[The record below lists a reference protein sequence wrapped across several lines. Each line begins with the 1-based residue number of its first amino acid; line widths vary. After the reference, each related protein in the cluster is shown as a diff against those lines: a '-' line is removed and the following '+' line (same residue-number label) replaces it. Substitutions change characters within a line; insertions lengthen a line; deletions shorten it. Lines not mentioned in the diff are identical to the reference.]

1 VIEATKSEPR
11 DEPRRGES
19 GSDVYLL
26 AAEGL
31 QMREDFGAD
40 HMHHKFAVMDD
51 RKVITGSFNWTK
63 GSSNNYEGLLGV
75 EWVNFGWRCE
85 FQALLAGEKW
95 ILPFAE
101 IGYG

>member
-63 GSSNNYEGLLGV
+63 GSSNNYENVLICGDLQVVSAYGQ
-75 EWVNFGWRCE
+75 E
-85 FQALLAGEKW
+85 FERLWTIMDPVQTA
-95 ILPFAE
+95 
-101 IGYG
+101 